1 MWGRH
6 RVSKRWPRTPVVVLA
21 LALVLA
27 LGGLA
32 LVVGLPR
39 GPIVYTITLDAH
51 PDGATFDPTGR
62 YVFIP
67 THTIDPQTQNRTPAR
82 LVVLDLRHGS
92 LVRAVDVGIDPQ
104 ATAFDARRRHFIV
117 AGTNALALVNIRTG
131 GVATVPLPASMFDP
145 LIVDDQRDRFYG
157 VDNSTAGISAGLD
170 IFDARTGALL
180 KRVALGDSQ
189 DSGGLDN
196 ANTIAADEQIGR
208 LYVPYTSSIYGTK
221 VMTDRVAVLDTS
233 GRLIGAATLGR
244 FAGQGSGALS
254 VAVDSE
260 RGRVV
265 VLDPNTGDV
274 TTLDAR
280 NGRLVR
286 TLHLTA
292 ASVMQAGLIAFGPSV
307 LDVHTGRLFLT
318 MPRRQVCTFARTAGG
333 GSSGRCVPTGPP
345 GRLYMLD
352 TGAGRVLRHL
362 AVGADPGWLTLDEK
376 AGCVLAQSYAA
387 SPSPTASGTLRV
399 FDALT
404 GAPRWQAPLGPQNAG
419 RYAVVD
425 DATGRVYLVDRQ
437 GSIALIDAR
446 TGRVSASET
455 APELA
460 LAAPQS
466 GSVSV
471 TITHG
476 HVVAVRDNGMDVPP
490 SDPLGWLPGQIRHLL
505 PWRPPRPRTVSGSV
519 SIFDAP

>member
-1 MWGRH
+1 MWGRQ
-6 RVSKRWPRTPVVVLA
+6 RVSKRWPRTSVVVLA

-32 LVVGLPR
+32 LVVGAPR
-39 GPIVYTITLDAH
+39 GPVVHTIALDAR

-62 YVFIP
+62 YAFIP
-67 THTIDPQTQNRTPAR
+67 TYTIDPQTQNRTSAR
-82 LVVLDLRHGS
+82 LAVLDLRRAS

-117 AGTNALALVNIRTG
+117 AGTNALALVNIRT

-180 KRVALGDSQ
+180 KRVALGNSQ

-196 ANTIAADEQIGR
+196 ANTIAADERIGR

-221 VMTDRVAVLDTS
+221 IMTDRVAVLDTS

-254 VAVDSE
+254 IAVDSE

-280 NGRLVR
+280 TGRLVR

-292 ASVMQAGLIAFGPSV
+292 ASVMQASLIAFAFGPSV

-318 MPRRQVCTFARTAGG
+318 MPRRRVCTFTRTSG
-333 GSSGRCVPTGPP
+333 GRCVLTGPP

-352 TGAGRVLRHL
+352 TGAGRVLRRL
-362 AVGADPGWLTLDEK
+362 AAGADPGWMTLDEK

-404 GAPRWQAPLGPQNAG
+404 GALRWQAPLGPQNAG

-437 GSIALIDAR
+437 GSIALIDPGA
-446 TGRVSASET
+446 GRVSASET
-455 APELA
+455 ALELA

-476 HVVAVRDNGMDVPP
+476 HVVAVRDNGTDVPP

-505 PWRPPRPRTVSGSV
+505 PWRPPRPRTMSGSV

>member
-1 MWGRH
+1 MWGRQ
-6 RVSKRWPRTPVVVLA
+6 RVSKRWPRTSVVVLA

-32 LVVGLPR
+32 LVVGAPR
-39 GPIVYTITLDAH
+39 GPVVHTIALDAR

-62 YVFIP
+62 YAFIP
-67 THTIDPQTQNRTPAR
+67 TYTIDPQTQNRTSAR
-82 LVVLDLRHGS
+82 LAVLDLRRAS

-170 IFDARTGALL
+170 IFDARTG
-180 KRVALGDSQ
+180 
-189 DSGGLDN
+189 
-196 ANTIAADEQIGR
+196 
-208 LYVPYTSSIYGTK
+208 
-221 VMTDRVAVLDTS
+221 
-233 GRLIGAATLGR
+233 
-244 FAGQGSGALS
+244 
-254 VAVDSE
+254 
-260 RGRVV
+260 
-265 VLDPNTGDV
+265 
-274 TTLDAR
+274 
-280 NGRLVR
+280 RLVR

-292 ASVMQAGLIAFGPSV
+292 ASVMQASLIAFAFGPSV

-318 MPRRQVCTFARTAGG
+318 MPRRRVCTFTRTSG
-333 GSSGRCVPTGPP
+333 GRCVLTGPP

-352 TGAGRVLRHL
+352 TGAGGVLRRL
-362 AVGADPGWLTLDEK
+362 AAGADPGWMTLDEK

-404 GAPRWQAPLGPQNAG
+404 GALRWQAPLGPQNAG

-437 GSIALIDAR
+437 GSIALIDPGA
-446 TGRVSASET
+446 GRVSASET
-455 APELA
+455 ALELA

-476 HVVAVRDNGMDVPP
+476 HVVAVRDNGTDVPP

-505 PWRPPRPRTVSGSV
+505 PWRPPRPRTMSGSV